1 MQLTMFHGMPR
12 QQLLLLLGLAATG
25 GVDAARVRG
34 DSSPNAGANMKPAIT
49 LKGQHNSAVRNSL
62 AKLLEGGLKSPG
74 GGDDDDAAALLI
86 HELMSK
92 SGGSSSPQNMEDMIP
107 QLLPILQGMENSTKR
122 AHVSAQNH
130 INSVHGRFA
139 LCHPDSN
146 SSLSTYL
153 STYQSTLSSHTTCRG
168 NEFTLQN
175 DYTTCTQTKNNH
187 KIAMDDKKTLFD
199 DVNFDPTPTSD
210 CQSPTSEGR
219 GDYLLR
225 LKNFFDSE
233 YTKWSTRKH
242 NWQIAYWTYG
252 NLTCTDK
259 QTSLTSKKAECDG
272 YLRSIESNACSYAQ
286 GVKTACNSYDTC
298 WNEAEAAYNNAK
310 QATQEEEAAFK
321 VHWRGVQRMKCVLTA
336 LGNGSA
342 TTADASVLEGC
353 IAVTLYNTSHLDVT
367 YPATPAKASCNDPTE
382 YPCTAAY
389 TTAVYQSL
397 APNTPPNVPVC
408 NECVLPGPEAMWTG
422 PFNTDIPGIGMGG
435 SLVSDLVACKQR
447 CLYDP
452 SCEAI
457 EFSLTDLHFGEN
469 CFTFDNQGDSHA
481 QYLTFQIY
489 KLQRPKVF
497 PSGYSCE
504 SDINYLGEQT
514 CFSCPFTNV
523 PTLSGCAA
531 KCNAQSGCQAFVYNK
546 YQDCYLKSDFSIKSP
561 DNVVH
566 GTVSCTKAEYD
577 YSLGPEGI
585 NSCLGGYVPIVDR
598 AVCQHVAQSLGLTW
612 NADTHSE
619 WENTRPHG
627 CFQHVPDGLV
637 YFHPGS
643 GGVTEGDDRRVCEAT
658 TGITPTGQGYEYT
671 VQNGKHCGGTSI
683 TTWASGEDAG
693 YGTVVDDLAGC
704 RMTCSAHADCAGFV
718 LRDSDNL
725 CSFWKSG
732 PLAPVDWAGH
742 SCYAKAR

>member
-489 KLQRPKVF
+489 KLQRPKATCTNARDNRGGHSCAHQLQTGNTCQQYLQWKDCDAACNLCSCSTAIGTTSEHCNGHGTCTASCTADTC
-497 PSGYSCE
+497 SGAQCVCNAGWTGDKCEREPEACPPGYMQTRMDLTNEAEHVYSSVSSAEAC
-504 SDINYLGEQT
+504 G
-514 CFSCPFTNV
+514 
-523 PTLSGCAA
+523 G
-531 KCNAQSGCQAFVYNK
+531 KCNAEDGCVAFEYTEVGRYCHTK
-546 YQDCYLKSDFSIKSP
+546 TAYQPNAGNQP
-561 DNVVH
+561 D
-566 GTVSCTKAEYD
+566 D
-577 YSLGPEGI
+577 WI
-585 NSCLGGYVPIVDR
+585 SCL
-598 AVCQHVAQSLGLTW
+598 
-612 NADTHSE
+612 
-619 WENTRPHG
+619 
-627 CFQHVPDGLV
+627 
-637 YFHPGS
+637 
-643 GGVTEGDDRRVCEAT
+643 
-658 TGITPTGQGYEYT
+658 
-671 VQNGKHCGGTSI
+671 
-683 TTWASGEDAG
+683 
-693 YGTVVDDLAGC
+693 
-704 RMTCSAHADCAGFV
+704 
-718 LRDSDNL
+718 
-725 CSFWKSG
+725 
-732 PLAPVDWAGH
+732 
-742 SCYAKAR
+742 KAR

>member
-1 MQLTMFHGMPR
+1 MFHGMPR

-34 DSSPNAGANMKPAIT
+34 DSSLNAGANMKPAMT

-62 AKLLEGGLKSPG
+62 AKLLDGGLKSPG

-408 NECVLPGPEAMWTG
+408 NECVLPGPEAPCLASFVGQDLGGQDVQATQVSGNSDAELDTACCNLCKNDGACEFWVRAAGTG
-422 PFNTDIPGIGMGG
+422 TKDCWLKRQSTRYTTNADRRGGVKAVAFTVSGAAGIN
-435 SLVSDLVACKQR
+435 
-447 CLYDP
+447 
-452 SCEAI
+452 EI
-457 EFSLTDLHFGEN
+457 
-469 CFTFDNQGDSHA
+469 GDSSSA
-481 QYLTFQIY
+481 EPLNGMFFQEGTRNGKPY
-489 KLQRPKVF
+489 YV
-497 PSGYSCE
+497 
-504 SDINYLGEQT
+504 
-514 CFSCPFTNV
+514 
-523 PTLSGCAA
+523 
-531 KCNAQSGCQAFVYNK
+531 NAQGSEIRWETGSDWGVQNLGTPGAPKWTATANRHHRYYNEE
-546 YQDCYLKSDFSIKSP
+546 SSSTP
-561 DNVVH
+561 
-566 GTVSCTKAEYD
+566 
-577 YSLGPEGI
+577 
-585 NSCLGGYVPIVDR
+585 
-598 AVCQHVAQSLGLTW
+598 
-612 NADTHSE
+612 
-619 WENTRPHG
+619 
-627 CFQHVPDGLV
+627 
-637 YFHPGS
+637 PGS
-643 GGVTEGDDRRVCEAT
+643 G
-658 TGITPTGQGYEYT
+658 
-671 VQNGKHCGGTSI
+671 
-683 TTWASGEDAG
+683 W
-693 YGTVVDDLAGC
+693 
-704 RMTCSAHADCAGFV
+704 HA
-718 LRDSDNL
+718 R
-725 CSFWKSG
+725 
-732 PLAPVDWAGH
+732 
-742 SCYAKAR
+742 

>member
-233 YTKWSTRKH
+233 YTKWSTR
-242 NWQIAYWTYG
+242 
-252 NLTCTDK
+252 
-259 QTSLTSKKAECDG
+259 
-272 YLRSIESNACSYAQ
+272 
-286 GVKTACNSYDTC
+286 
-298 WNEAEAAYNNAK
+298 
-310 QATQEEEAAFK
+310 
-321 VHWRGVQRMKCVLTA
+321 
-336 LGNGSA
+336 
-342 TTADASVLEGC
+342 
-353 IAVTLYNTSHLDVT
+353 
-367 YPATPAKASCNDPTE
+367 P
-382 YPCTAAY
+382 PCTTSGSSRY
-389 TTAVYQSL
+389 DHLKES
-397 APNTPPNVPVC
+397 C
-408 NECVLPGPEAMWTG
+408 RRR
-422 PFNTDIPGIGMGG
+422 GMG
-435 SLVSDLVACKQR
+435 
-447 CLYDP
+447 
-452 SCEAI
+452 
-457 EFSLTDLHFGEN
+457 
-469 CFTFDNQGDSHA
+469 
-481 QYLTFQIY
+481 
-489 KLQRPKVF
+489 
-497 PSGYSCE
+497 
-504 SDINYLGEQT
+504 
-514 CFSCPFTNV
+514 
-523 PTLSGCAA
+523 
-531 KCNAQSGCQAFVYNK
+531 
-546 YQDCYLKSDFSIKSP
+546 
-561 DNVVH
+561 
-566 GTVSCTKAEYD
+566 
-577 YSLGPEGI
+577 
-585 NSCLGGYVPIVDR
+585 
-598 AVCQHVAQSLGLTW
+598 
-612 NADTHSE
+612 
-619 WENTRPHG
+619 
-627 CFQHVPDGLV
+627 
-637 YFHPGS
+637 
-643 GGVTEGDDRRVCEAT
+643 
-658 TGITPTGQGYEYT
+658 
-671 VQNGKHCGGTSI
+671 
-683 TTWASGEDAG
+683 
-693 YGTVVDDLAGC
+693 
-704 RMTCSAHADCAGFV
+704 
-718 LRDSDNL
+718 
-725 CSFWKSG
+725 
-732 PLAPVDWAGH
+732 
-742 SCYAKAR
+742 